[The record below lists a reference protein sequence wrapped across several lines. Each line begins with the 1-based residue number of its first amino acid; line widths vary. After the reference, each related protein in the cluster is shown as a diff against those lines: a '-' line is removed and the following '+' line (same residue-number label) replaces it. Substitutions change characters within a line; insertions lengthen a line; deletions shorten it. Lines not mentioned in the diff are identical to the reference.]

1 MFGGLVLR
9 WQAKLDAVVTSGLWI
24 VVAAFALLVSFAF
37 LGAAVFIL
45 AQETYGAI
53 RTCLGFRRG
62 LSCACAARRDRPSGV
77 SAERAAA

>member
-37 LGAAVFIL
+37 LGAA
-45 AQETYGAI
+45 
-53 RTCLGFRRG
+53 RREE
-62 LSCACAARRDRPSGV
+62 V
-77 SAERAAA
+77 